1 MSFTERG
8 NKETGGGGA
17 GVGGRELSWGGV
29 EFEVSVP
36 CLSREVQLEV
46 GPVGLELGG
55 WGGCRCAQVEISAS
69 PAQRCPWCKER
80 TEQRAEIQS

>member
-8 NKETGGGGA
+8 NEETGGGGA

-55 WGGCRCAQVEISAS
+55 WGGVQVCTGRDFGVSS
-69 PAQRCPWCKER
+69 
-80 TEQRAEIQS
+80 TEMSMA